1 MKKLLFVLPLLF
13 ACSVAWGYDYV
24 DVEGKVKNMEGT
36 ELEDVVVRLDND
48 SDHYR
53 TTTYSSGNFT
63 IYNVAVSTYTITF
76 EKQGY
81 VTLTDEITIVD
92 DDYGE
97 MDIGSFYLERDTASG
112 MSGTWEG
119 NLKTCIWDLDVS
131 IAITQTD
138 DAITGTILANGRQF
152 GKLTGTVS
160 GDDMEFEIEK
170 SAPCRGFIE
179 GNGFITE
186 EKLIL
191 IFTDG
196 RDCQG
201 DQSVGSCELW
211 KAE

>member
-1 MKKLLFVLPLLF
+1 
-13 ACSVAWGYDYV
+13 
-24 DVEGKVKNMEGT
+24 MEGM

-53 TTTYSSGNFT
+53 ATADWDGYFK
-63 IYNVAVSTYTITF
+63 IYDVAVNTYTVTL

-81 VTLTDEITIVD
+81 ITSTKEITINGD
-92 DDYGE
+92 SYD
-97 MDIGSFYLERDTASG
+97 MNIGSFYLERDMTSG
-112 MSGTWEG
+112 ISGTWEG
-119 NLKTCIWDLDVS
+119 YLKTCIWDLNVS
-131 IAITQTD
+131 ITITQTD
-138 DAITGTILANGRQF
+138 DAIAGTILANGRSF

-160 GDDMEFEIEK
+160 GDDIEFEIEK

-179 GNGFITE
+179 GNGFTAE
-186 EKLIL
+186 EKIIL

-201 DQSVGSCELW
+201 DQSVGNCELW